1 MKGGQLMMPV
11 KQIAAK
17 MKSKGQQTII
27 RKLVNNERNH
37 ISH

>member
-11 KQIAAK
+11 KKIAAK
-17 MKSKGQQTII
+17 TNSKGQQTII
-27 RKLVNNERNH
+27 RKLVNNECNH